1 MFEGFELRSVTLE
14 DEVCV
19 RFRVGGAGPAVVL
32 LHGHPRTHT
41 TWHKV
46 APRLVTGGL
55 TVVCPDLRGYG
66 QSSAPQPR
74 DDHAQASKRAMAQD
88 VVGLMHQLGH
98 DRFAVVGHDRGSY
111 VAYRLALDHPDRV
124 TNLVVLD
131 SVPIGEALARAD
143 ARFAQ
148 AWWHWFFLAQ
158 PETPE
163 RIINAD
169 PDAWYG
175 VGADLQAQMG
185 NDNYADYLAAI
196 HNPNVV
202 RAMIEDYRAGLG
214 PDRAA
219 DAADCDAGH
228 TISCPTT
235 VAWSTFDDMET
246 LYGDPLQVW
255 CPWTTTLAGRRINS
269 GHHMAEQAPTEVAD
283 LLLEALS
290 QPADR

>member
-1 MFEGFELRSVTLE
+1 MFEGFALRSVTVA
-14 DEVCV
+14 DDVCV
-19 RFRVGGAGPAVVL
+19 RFRIGGAGPPVVL

-46 APRLVTGGL
+46 APPLVAGGL
-55 TVVCPDLRGYG
+55 TVVCPDLRSYG
-66 QSSAPQPR
+66 RSSAPPPR
-74 DDHAQASKRAMAQD
+74 ADHAQASKRAMAQD
-88 VVGLMHQLGH
+88 VVSLMDQLGH
-98 DRFAVVGHDRGSY
+98 DQFAVVGHDRGSY
-111 VAYRLALDHPDRV
+111 VAYRLALDHPERV
-124 TNLVVLD
+124 TNLVVPD
-131 SVPIGEALARAD
+131 SVPIAEALARVD

-158 PETPE
+158 PNIPE
-163 RIINAD
+163 RVINAD
-169 PDAWYG
+169 PEAWYG
-175 VGADLQAQMG
+175 AGADLQARMG

-202 RAMIEDYRAGLG
+202 LAMIEDYRAGLG
-214 PDRAA
+214 PDRTA
-219 DAADCDAGH
+219 DEADRDAGR

-235 VAWSTFDDMET
+235 VAWSTLDDMET